1 MTLAAIGIDLLYG
14 LTTLPYPRPLS
25 SCNFNIPQPNKLSI
39 SHVQDIYFHGNDS
52 KQNHKVLSELFTT
65 IIQLLLLIQLSIGM
79 NSSLH
84 THVLSVTWN
93 FHNAI
98 VNEITINVP
107 IPMVTSTQ
115 CIHACIPPW
124 WVGRSGQR
132 FNTSSTHF
140 LQLA

>member
-1 MTLAAIGIDLLYG
+1 MTLATIGIGLIYG
-14 LTTLPYPRPLS
+14 LTKLPYPIPLS
-25 SCNFNIPQPNKLSI
+25 SYNFNIPQPKKLLI

-65 IIQLLLLIQLSIGM
+65 IIQLLLLIQLSIWM

-84 THVLSVTWN
+84 THVLSVTKT

-98 VNEITINVP
+98 DNKITINVP

-115 CIHACIPPW
+115 CIHALMIEYIIPHNY
-124 WVGRSGQR
+124 VMY
-132 FNTSSTHF
+132 STMMSWKV
-140 LQLA
+140 